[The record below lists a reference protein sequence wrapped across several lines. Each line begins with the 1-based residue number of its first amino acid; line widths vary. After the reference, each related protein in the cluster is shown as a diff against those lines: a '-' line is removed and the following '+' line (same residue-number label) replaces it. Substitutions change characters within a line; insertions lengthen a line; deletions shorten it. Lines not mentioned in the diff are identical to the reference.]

1 MGSPPRPLSRLLPAR
16 AVHCSSAPLPSPGPP
31 EEAAGSR
38 SLSGTCTESES
49 LKNTAMSW
57 GKSCKINLLSR
68 GFLQFT
74 KKKAVAGE
82 NSFTDTMRHA
92 LSSRLSV
99 PDCPNCN
106 YRRR

>member
-1 MGSPPRPLSRLLPAR
+1 MA
-16 AVHCSSAPLPSPGPP
+16 HD
-31 EEAAGSR
+31 
-38 SLSGTCTESES
+38 
-49 LKNTAMSW
+49 
-57 GKSCKINLLSR
+57 
-68 GFLQFT
+68 FLQFT

-82 NSFTDTMRHA
+82 NSFTDTMRHV